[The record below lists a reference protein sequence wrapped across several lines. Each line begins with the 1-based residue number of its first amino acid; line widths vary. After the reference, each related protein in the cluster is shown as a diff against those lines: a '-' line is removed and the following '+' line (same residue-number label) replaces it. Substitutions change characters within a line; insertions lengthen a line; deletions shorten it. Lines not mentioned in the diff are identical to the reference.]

1 MALEVL
7 PVKATRKQGNFDIYN
22 EMKKIIRENGIAIM
36 EEDILVISS
45 KYISNSQGRMLNHSS
60 IKGLLLHRL
69 IIFWHQ
75 MLVLTNQIRRIN

>member
-1 MALEVL
+1 VALEVL

-60 IKGLLLHRL
+60 IKPSEKANKLSKKFS
-69 IIFWHQ
+69 I
-75 MLVLTNQIRRIN
+75 NQIKFAG